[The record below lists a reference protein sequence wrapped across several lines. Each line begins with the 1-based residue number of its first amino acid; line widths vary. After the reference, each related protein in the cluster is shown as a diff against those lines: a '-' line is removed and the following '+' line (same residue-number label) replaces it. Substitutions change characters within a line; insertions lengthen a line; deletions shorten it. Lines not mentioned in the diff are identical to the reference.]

1 MNERLLVER
10 AREGDSTAFEKLVL
24 LYERKV
30 YATAF
35 RYTGNEHDAMDVSQE
50 VFIRVFRFLNTF
62 NLESSFSTW
71 IYRITV
77 NACKDFIR
85 KRTARGELPLEIA
98 DEESG
103 DYTVEI
109 SDSTYDPVEIY
120 EQAELRQEIQQAIDS
135 LPPSYKEIVV
145 LRDLGGLSYDEISQE
160 LSIEIGTV
168 KSRLSRAREKLRNFL
183 LQNGNKPFS
192 FRSKE

>member
-1 MNERLLVER
+1 MNERALVER
-10 AREGDSTAFEKLVL
+10 AREGDSAAFEKLVT

-77 NACKDFIR
+77 NACKDHIR
-85 KRTARGELPLEIA
+85 KRNARAELPLELT

-109 SDSTYDPVEIY
+109 ADSTYDPVEIY
-120 EQAELRQEIQQAIDS
+120 ERAELRHEIQQAIDD
-135 LPPSYKEIVV
+135 LPPSYKEIVI
-145 LRDLGGLSYDEISQE
+145 LRDLGGLSYDEIADT
-160 LSIEIGTV
+160 LKIEVGTV

-183 LQNGNKPFS
+183 LQNGNKPIS

>member
-10 AREGDSTAFEKLVL
+10 AREGDSAAFEKLVL

>member
-1 MNERLLVER
+1 MNERALVER
-10 AREGDSTAFEKLVL
+10 AREGDAAAFEKLVT

-62 NLESSFSTW
+62 SLESSFSTW

-77 NACKDFIR
+77 NACKDHIR
-85 KRTARGELPLEIA
+85 KRNARAELPLELT

-109 SDSTYDPVEIY
+109 ADSTYDPVEIY
-120 EQAELRQEIQQAIDS
+120 ERTELRHEIQQAIDD
-135 LPPSYKEIVV
+135 LPPSYKEIVI
-145 LRDLGGLSYDEISQE
+145 LRDLGGLSYDEIADT
-160 LSIEIGTV
+160 LKIEVGTV

-183 LQNGNKPFS
+183 LQNGNKPIS

>member
-10 AREGDSTAFEKLVL
+10 AREGDSAAFEKLVL

-145 LRDLGGLSYDEISQE
+145 LRDLGGLSYGEISQE

>member
-1 MNERLLVER
+1 MNERVLVELAR
-10 AREGDSTAFEKLVL
+10 AGDEAAFEKLVT

-35 RYTGNEHDAMDVSQE
+35 RYTANEHDAMDISQE
-50 VFIRVFRFLNTF
+50 VFIRVFRFIHTF

-77 NACKDFIR
+77 NVCKDHIR
-85 KRTARGELPLEIA
+85 KRASRAELPLELT

-103 DYTVEI
+103 EYTVEI
-109 SDSTYDPVEIY
+109 SDSTYDPVELY
-120 EQAELRQEIQQAIDS
+120 EQAELRQEIRRAIDD
-135 LPPSYKEIVV
+135 LPDNYKEIVL
-145 LRDLGGLSYDEISQE
+145 LRDIGGLSYDEISQT
-160 LSIEIGTV
+160 LDIEVGTV

>member
-1 MNERLLVER
+1 MNERALVER
-10 AREGDSTAFEKLVL
+10 AREGDSAAFEKLVT

-77 NACKDFIR
+77 NACKDHIR
-85 KRTARGELPLEIA
+85 KRNARAELPLELT

-109 SDSTYDPVEIY
+109 ADSTYDPVEIY
-120 EQAELRQEIQQAIDS
+120 ERAELRHEIQQAIDD
-135 LPPSYKEIVV
+135 LPPSYKEIVI
-145 LRDLGGLSYDEISQE
+145 LRDLGGLSYDEIADN
-160 LSIEIGTV
+160 LKIEVGTV

-183 LQNGNKPFS
+183 LQNGNKPIS

>member
-1 MNERLLVER
+1 MNERALVER
-10 AREGDSTAFEKLVL
+10 AREGDSAAFEKLVT

-85 KRTARGELPLEIA
+85 KRTARAELPLELS
-98 DEESG
+98 DEEAG
-103 DYTVEI
+103 DYSVEI
-109 SDSTYDPVEIY
+109 ADSTYDPVEIY
-120 EQAELRQEIQQAIDS
+120 EKAELRREIQEAIDA
-135 LPPSYKEIVV
+135 LPPSYKEIII
-145 LRDLGGLSYDEISQE
+145 LRDLGGLSYEEIAGE
-160 LSIEIGTV
+160 LAIEIGTV

-183 LQNGNKPFS
+183 LQNGNKPHS

>member
-1 MNERLLVER
+1 MNERALVELAR
-10 AREGDSTAFEKLVL
+10 AGDEAAFEKLVT

-35 RYTGNEHDAMDVSQE
+35 RYTANEHDAMDISQE
-50 VFIRVFRFLNTF
+50 VFIRVFRFIHTF

-77 NACKDFIR
+77 NVCKDYIR
-85 KRTARGELPLEIA
+85 KRASRAELPLELT

-103 DYTVEI
+103 EYTVEI
-109 SDSTYDPVEIY
+109 SDSTYDPVELY
-120 EQAELRQEIQQAIDS
+120 EQAELRQEIRRAIDD
-135 LPPSYKEIVV
+135 LPDNYKEIVL
-145 LRDLGGLSYDEISQE
+145 LRDIGGLSYDEISQT
-160 LSIEIGTV
+160 LDIEVGTV